1 MQVKMGWARRAAVIG
16 AAALL
21 SAGLVACG
29 SDDDKGSDA
38 ETTAA
43 ATTRTFQAQNG
54 AIEIPGDPQ
63 SIVACGYAVLPLIQS
78 GANLSGICEW
88 GREDDNMDADT
99 RKAYDA
105 LPKVGPDGA
114 ISELNYEAVTA
125 ADPDLIILGVPS
137 RAQSQV
143 DMGKLQALAPVV
155 FLGPTTPA
163 DWRTL
168 GEQFADAANV
178 SDSYGAF
185 IEQYDERAQEI
196 SKKYQDKLGVLKFA
210 GVCSVCFPDPGEFV
224 REYKSSYVTNLFD
237 DLGLQFPGRPDN
249 PEDGHAEY
257 VAFERISDKLGDADV
272 IVYGVELDGSV
283 TPEMQELMASPLWQN
298 LPAVKAGNLVP
309 VKHAQA
315 ATHQTALLA
324 LDSIDEG
331 LGALPAAKQ

>member
-29 SDDDKGSDA
+29 SDDDKSSDA

-54 AIEIPGDPQ
+54 AVEIPSDPK

-88 GREDDNMDADT
+88 NREEDNMDADT
-99 RKAYDA
+99 KKAYDA
-105 LPKVGPDGA
+105 LAKVGPDGA

-125 ADPDLIILGVPS
+125 AKPDLIILGVPA
-137 RAQSQV
+137 RAQAQV

-185 IEQYDERAQEI
+185 IEQYNERTQEI
-196 SKKYQDKLGVLKFA
+196 SKKYQDKLGSLKFA
-210 GVCSVCFPDPGEFV
+210 GVCSVCGTEPGEFY
-224 REYKSSYVTNLFD
+224 REYKSSYTTSLFD
-237 DLGLQFPGRPDN
+237 DLGLQIPSQPEN
-249 PEDGHAEY
+249 PEDEHGEY
-257 VAFERISDKLGDADV
+257 VALEKISDKLGDADV
-272 IVYGVELDGSV
+272 IVYGVEVDGSPS
-283 TPEMQELMASPLWQN
+283 PEMAELMASPLWQN

-309 VKHAQA
+309 VKHFQA

>member
-99 RKAYDA
+99 RKAYDD

-114 ISELNYEAVTA
+114 ISELNYEASPLRPGS
-125 ADPDLIILGVPS
+125 DHSGCPS

-143 DMGKLQALAPVV
+143 DMGKLQHSHPSCSSVPRRRPTGARSASSSRTPRTYPTRTVPSSSSTTN
-155 FLGPTTPA
+155 GPRRSRGST
-163 DWRTL
+163 RT
-168 GEQFADAANV
+168 
-178 SDSYGAF
+178 S
-185 IEQYDERAQEI
+185 
-196 SKKYQDKLGVLKFA
+196 
-210 GVCSVCFPDPGEFV
+210 SVG
-224 REYKSSYVTNLFD
+224 
-237 DLGLQFPGRPDN
+237 
-249 PEDGHAEY
+249 
-257 VAFERISDKLGDADV
+257 
-272 IVYGVELDGSV
+272 
-283 TPEMQELMASPLWQN
+283 
-298 LPAVKAGNLVP
+298 
-309 VKHAQA
+309 
-315 ATHQTALLA
+315 
-324 LDSIDEG
+324 
-331 LGALPAAKQ
+331 